1 MATFKLDPGQPAR
14 HVAIAPGTELR
25 FSGSFA
31 SANDGAV
38 IDAATTS
45 WPDGEHAGVDA
56 GGMVDFAG
64 GGLRLTSRDPATHE
78 VVAVATGG
86 DAPLCK
92 AAGVASPCIA
102 LRLGPLARSRL
113 LTRDDM
119 ISSLQGQITVEHVAP
134 PPPPEPNVARDAA
147 KSPIGITV
155 LILALVASVGF
166 LGFAIR
172 RRAQASPL
180 GRLRLLVKRV
190 ERKLALA
197 DAALA
202 ATLRPVVKKALS
214 VIEQKKVPSASQTA
228 RIHDALTRVEQCLD
242 EIATS
247 AVETRSR
254 EVADQLLFEMQSAL
268 DAAAEARAL

>member
-1 MATFKLDPGQPAR
+1 MATFKLDPAEAAR
-14 HVAIAPGTELR
+14 HVSISPGGELR
-25 FSGSFA
+25 FSGRFVS
-31 SANDGAV
+31 SDGAV

-45 WPDGEHAGVDA
+45 WPDGDHAGIDP

-64 GGLRLTSRDPATHE
+64 GGLRLTSRDPQTHE
-78 VVAVATGG
+78 VVAIATGG

-102 LRLGPLARSRL
+102 LRLGPLAKSRL

-119 ISSLQGQITVEHVAP
+119 VSSLQGQITVEHVAP

-155 LILALVASVGF
+155 LLVALAASAMF
-166 LGFAIR
+166 LGWTVR
-172 RRAQASPL
+172 RRSQASPI
-180 GRLRLLVKRV
+180 GRLRLLVRRV
-190 ERKLALA
+190 ERKLSLA

-202 ATLRPVVKKALS
+202 ATLRPVVKKALA
-214 VIEQKKVPSASQTA
+214 VIEQKKVPSAAQTA

-242 EIATS
+242 NIATS

>member
-1 MATFKLDPGQPAR
+1 MATFKLDPAQPAR

-25 FSGSFA
+25 FSGSFV
-31 SANDGAV
+31 SSDGAV

-45 WPDGEHAGVDA
+45 WPDGDHAGIDP

-64 GGLRLTSRDPATHE
+64 GGLRLTSRDLQSHE
-78 VVAVATGG
+78 VVAIATGG

-102 LRLGPLARSRL
+102 LRLGPLAKSRL

-119 ISSLQGQITVEHVAP
+119 VSSLQGQITVEHVAP
-134 PPPPEPNVARDAA
+134 PPPPEPNAARDAA

-155 LILALVASVGF
+155 LLVALAASVGF
-166 LGFAIR
+166 LGYTIR
-172 RRAQASPL
+172 RRVRATPI
-180 GRLRLLVKRV
+180 GRLRLLVRRV
-190 ERKLALA
+190 ERKLSLA

-214 VIEQKKVPSASQTA
+214 VIEQKRVPSAAQTA
-228 RIHDALTRVEQCLD
+228 RIHEALSRVEQCLD
-242 EIATS
+242 DIATS